1 MEKMIKKK
9 LLNKFLKIIK
19 SNKNKE
25 MQEGVEQKMKKKYR
39 KIQLGKIL

>member
-1 MEKMIKKK
+1 MEKMTKKK

-25 MQEGVEQKMKKKYR
+25 MLEGVEQKMKKKYR